1 MTKTLVS
8 ADELRRLIGVVET
21 QRDSIPDF
29 DIDNYELSSQAHRMA
44 AMAAL
49 ATLVKTE
56 GAKVNDG
63 TERTIFSLAGIK
75 ASSTSGTP
83 AVLSNWI
90 AAAKLKLKMENRNV

>member
-1 MTKTLVS
+1 MTIPTN
-8 ADELRRLIGVVET
+8 AGELRRLIGAVEA
-21 QRDSIPDF
+21 QKAGIPSIE
-29 DIDNYELSSQAHRMA
+29 IDNYELSSQAHRLA
-44 AMAAL
+44 GMAAL
-49 ATLVKTE
+49 AHLVSAE